1 MALAFVNSTSGTSDA
16 SATTIPATAAN
27 HTTGNLIVVHVNWS
41 TNTTLNSVADT
52 AGNTYTRV
60 ASSKGNNGTTD
71 HTETFYAANIA
82 GNASN
87 VVTPT
92 FSAGSTFRRIIV
104 HQYSGADTTAPA
116 DVAGSGNVL
125 AAASLTSSSFTTTVA
140 DEVISAAMGSA
151 GLDSNVS
158 AGTNFTRRVAALG
171 TDSHSEDRIVSATGA
186 YTASFTWATNQD
198 AWITAATFKQAGGAP
213 AATDVGLDV
222 FQPLPFMSNRRI

>member
-1 MALAFVNSTSGTSDA
+1 MALAFVNLTSGTSDA

-27 HTTGNLIVVHVNWS
+27 HTAGNLIVVHVNWS

-71 HTETFYAANIA
+71 HTETFYAANIT

-92 FSAGSTFRRIIV
+92 FSAGSTFRRVIV
-104 HQYSGADTTAPA
+104 HQYSSADTTPA
-116 DVAGSGNVL
+116 DVAGSGNV
-125 AAASLTSSSFTTTVA
+125 AAAATVTSSSFTTTLA

-151 GLDSNVS
+151 GLDSNVN

-171 TDSHSEDRIVSATGA
+171 TDSHSEDRIVSVTGA

-198 AWITAATFKQAGGAP
+198 AWITAATFKQAGGAAP
-213 AATDVGLDV
+213 AAVGGLDV
-222 FQPLPFMSNRRI
+222 FQPLPFMSNGRI